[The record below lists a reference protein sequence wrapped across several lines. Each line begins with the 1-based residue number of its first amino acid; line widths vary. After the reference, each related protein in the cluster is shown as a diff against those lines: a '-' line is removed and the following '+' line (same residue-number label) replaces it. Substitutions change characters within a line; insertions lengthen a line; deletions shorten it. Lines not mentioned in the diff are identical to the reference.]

1 MARIPEAEV
10 ARIKREVDLV
20 EVVGRSGVKLSRRG
34 EDLVGLCPFHDDREP
49 SLVVSPAKN
58 LWHCLGACATGGS
71 VIDWVMRAEGLG
83 FREAVESLQ
92 GRFPLPGAPVPP
104 GRPRQAL
111 GSTALTEP
119 VGPPDRS
126 EAADPDGNSDPVEAP
141 DPDDIAPEL
150 SDDELLSLYVAHCH
164 RLLKETPE
172 ALEYLASRGL
182 AGGELVERF
191 RLGFAERS
199 LTDLLPSRNT
209 QAGAALRKRLTE
221 LGILKKTGYQHLAG
235 CLVVPIF
242 EGSPEEDGRVVELY
256 GRRINPKARPRH
268 LYLPGPHRGVWNL
281 QALAASR
288 RVILCEALLDALTF
302 YRHGF
307 RAVTSTYGTNGATDE
322 LFEAFEAYGTEEV
335 LIAFD
340 RDKAGEEAAG
350 KVAERLGKLGI
361 RPYRVRFPW
370 QMDANDVAQTISPPA
385 KGLQAALSGAVWME
399 VGPPPEA
406 PATIDPEAA
415 EPIDSEAAKPRG
427 SEAEA
432 SAVSEAAPSLAASS
446 PAASGEP
453 PPEHALPRPDVPVD
467 VREHEVHVTVG
478 DRRYRVRG
486 LERNLSYEVLK
497 VNLLAARERAEGFH
511 VDTLDLY
518 QARQRTAYVKQAAT
532 ELALEERVIQRDLGK
547 VLLALEELQEARI
560 TEALEP
566 QSKET
571 RPALTEAEQEE
582 ALALLRDPELFER
595 IPEEMARCGLVGE
608 RINKQV
614 GYLAA
619 VSRLLDRPLGVLIQS
634 SSAAGKTTLMEGVLA
649 FVPDEERVEYS
660 AMTGQALYYMG
671 ETDLSHKVLAVVEE
685 EGAERASYAL
695 KLLQSEGEL
704 TIASTG
710 KDPQTGRLV
719 TQEYHVE
726 GPAAIFLTTTAVE
739 IDPELQNRCLVLTVD
754 EGREQ
759 TRAIHRSQRERR
771 TLEGLINAQARR
783 KLLKVHQN
791 AQRLLRPVGVL
802 NPYVR
807 ELTFPDERLRSRR
820 DHEKYLTLIDTIA
833 LLHQKQRPI
842 RRLERDGI
850 EIEYVEVEPGDI
862 TRANRIAA
870 EVVGRSLDELTPQG
884 RRLLEH
890 LGALVEAEAERAG
903 IERSEVRFRRADV
916 RAWTGWSDYQV
927 KAHMAKLTELEYVL
941 VHRGGRGQSY
951 VYELLWQGE
960 GVDGER
966 FVLGLLDVERLDTK
980 DGRGQQGKKAK
991 QGGKSKQGKERP
1003 AGEKTQLR
1011 DDLEGSGG
1019 NLEGSNSDLEGSRR
1033 PHGGGKEGP
1042 RRGAKRAA
1050 KKKKEKDLEP
1060 EETESGEIS
1069 RRGDTTQSLRGAA
1082 SPASQPLLFTS
1093 DWAASDGGLA

>member
-1 MARIPEAEV
+1 VARIPEAEI

-20 EVVGRSGVKLSRRG
+20 EVVGRSGVALSRRG

-49 SLVVSPAKN
+49 SLVVSPVKN
-58 LWHCLGACATGGS
+58 LWHCLGACGTGGS
-71 VIDWVMRAEGLG
+71 VIDWVMRAEGLS
-83 FREAVESLQ
+83 FREAVEALQ
-92 GRFPLPGAPVPP
+92 GRFPLPGAPVPA
-104 GRPRQAL
+104 GRPRRTV
-111 GSTALTEP
+111 GTAEP
-119 VGPPDRS
+119 VAPSDSP
-126 EAADPDGNSDPVEAP
+126 DPVEAP
-141 DPDDIAPEL
+141 DPDDVDPEL

-172 ALEYLASRGL
+172 ALEYLESRGL

-221 LGILKKTGYQHLAG
+221 LGVLKTTGYQHLAG

-242 EGSPEEDGRVVELY
+242 EGSPGSPQKGGRVVELY

-281 QALAASR
+281 SALAAAK

-307 RAVTSTYGTNGATDE
+307 RAVTSTYGTHGTTDE

-340 RDKAGEEAAG
+340 RDEAGEEAA
-350 KVAERLGKLGI
+350 KRVAERLGALGI

-370 QMDANDVAQTISPPA
+370 QMDANDVAQKISPPA

-406 PATIDPEAA
+406 PATTDPEKAAA
-415 EPIDSEAAKPRG
+415 EA
-427 SEAEA
+427 
-432 SAVSEAAPSLAASS
+432 AVSEAAPSLAASPS
-446 PAASGEP
+446 AEP
-453 PPEHALPRPDVPVD
+453 PPERGLPRPDVPVE
-467 VREHEVHVTVG
+467 VKEHEVHVTVG

-497 VNLLAARERAEGFH
+497 VNLFAARERSEGFH

-547 VLLALEELQEARI
+547 VLLALEELQETRI

-566 QSKET
+566 KPKDA
-571 RPALTEAEQEE
+571 RPALSEAEQEE

-608 RINKQV
+608 RVNKQV

-771 TLEGLINAQARR
+771 TLEGLINAQAKR
-783 KLLKVHQN
+783 KLLRVHQN

-842 RRLERDGI
+842 RRLEEGGI
-850 EIEYVEVEPGDI
+850 EIEYVEVEPDDI
-862 TRANRIAA
+862 ARANRIAA

-980 DGRGQQGKKAK
+980 DNEGK
-991 QGGKSKQGKERP
+991 QGRKGKERP
-1003 AGEKTQLR
+1003 EGEKTQLR
-1011 DDLEGSGG
+1011 DDREGSGG
-1019 NLEGSNSDLEGSRR
+1019 NLEGSNSDLEGPKADLEGSRR

-1042 RRGAKRAA
+1042 RRSGKRAA
-1050 KKKKEKDLEP
+1050 KKKKEKDLKP
-1060 EETESGEIS
+1060 EESGNAETS
-1069 RRGDTTQSLRGAA
+1069 RCGDTTKSLRGAA
-1082 SPASQPLLFTS
+1082 SSASQPLLF
-1093 DWAASDGGLA
+1093 AASPEGGQA